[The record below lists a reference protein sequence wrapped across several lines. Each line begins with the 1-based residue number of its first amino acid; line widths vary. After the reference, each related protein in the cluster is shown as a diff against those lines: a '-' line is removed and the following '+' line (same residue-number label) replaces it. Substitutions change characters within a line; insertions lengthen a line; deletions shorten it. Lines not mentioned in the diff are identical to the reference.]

1 MSKQATNTPASAALV
16 EAIAQINNLAA
27 NKVLKTDKFTSKYV
41 TLDVILD
48 YVKPILAHHGLA
60 LKQSLVS
67 DDGRIGIATSVLHIS
82 GETFDFGRLMV
93 KPEGTAYDKNTGE
106 LRVVPFTAQQI
117 GSAISYMRRVSICV
131 ALSLA
136 VDTDDDAASAS
147 ASRLTTAPAIK
158 TPQAVTQTPQT
169 ASRASG
175 YTDHPEAAVRVLLRK
190 GWLKE
195 GQGLADLSGEHLVAI
210 ANNPAFNAAVKKEA
224 ANV

>member
-1 MSKQATNTPASAALV
+1 MSKQATNTIAAADLV
-16 EAIAQINNLAA
+16 QAIAQISNLAA

-48 YVKPILAHHGLA
+48 YVKPILADNGLA
-60 LKQSLVS
+60 LKQSLVAE
-67 DDGRIGIATSVLHIS
+67 DGRIGIATSIIHNT
-82 GETFDFGRLMV
+82 GETFDFGRLLV

-106 LRVVPFTAQQI
+106 LKVVPFTAQQV
-117 GSAISYMRRVSICV
+117 GSALSYIRRVSICV

-147 ASRLTTAPAIK
+147 TPRVAPSPAIK
-158 TPQAVTQTPQT
+158 TSQTASQTPQAAT
-169 ASRASG
+169 KASG
-175 YTDHPEAAVRVLLRK
+175 YTEHPEAAVRVLLRK

-224 ANV
+224 ANG

>member
-147 ASRLTTAPAIK
+147 APRLTTAPAIK
-158 TPQAVTQTPQT
+158 TPQAANQTPQT
-169 ASRASG
+169 AKASG
-175 YTDHPEAAVRVLLRK
+175 YTDHPEAAVRVLVRK

-224 ANV
+224 ANG

>member
-147 ASRLTTAPAIK
+147 APRLTTAPAIK
-158 TPQAVTQTPQT
+158 TPQTASQTPQT
-169 ASRASG
+169 AKASG
-175 YTDHPEAAVRVLLRK
+175 YTDHPEAAVRVLVRK

-195 GQGLADLSGEHLVAI
+195 GQGLADLSGEHLIAI
-210 ANNPAFNAAVKKEA
+210 ANNPAFNAAVKREV
-224 ANV
+224 ANG

>member
-147 ASRLTTAPAIK
+147 APRLTTAPAIK
-158 TPQAVTQTPQT
+158 TPQAASQTPQT
-169 ASRASG
+169 AKPSG
-175 YTDHPEAAVRVLLRK
+175 YTDHPEAAVRVLVRK

-224 ANV
+224 GNV